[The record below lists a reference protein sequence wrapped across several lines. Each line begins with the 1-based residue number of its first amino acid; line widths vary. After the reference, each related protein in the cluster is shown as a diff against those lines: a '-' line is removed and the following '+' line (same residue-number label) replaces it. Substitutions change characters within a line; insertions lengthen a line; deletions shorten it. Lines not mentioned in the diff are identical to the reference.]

1 MLGWVQLFGVTT
13 TLDNLIMASKKV
25 SSTVLLSLIHEA
37 YKHDPEGLLS
47 DLENTVIREESLVE
61 FAQNAIDCIEMEDED
76 EDEVEYEETL
86 KRVPAMLNK

>member
-1 MLGWVQLFGVTT
+1 
-13 TLDNLIMASKKV
+13 MASKKV

-47 DLENTVIREESLVE
+47 DLEIAVAREEGLVE
-61 FAQNAIDCIEMEDED
+61 FAQSAIDCIEMEDED
-76 EDEVEYEETL
+76 EEEVEYEETL

>member
-1 MLGWVQLFGVTT
+1 
-13 TLDNLIMASKKV
+13 MASKKV

-37 YKHDPEGLLS
+37 YKDDPEGLLS
-47 DLENTVIREESLVE
+47 DLEIAVAREESLVE